1 VSLSLVRGSKST
13 QTTCEPFRTCSHP
26 HPGLLLQARGSSVG
40 MGWGGGI
47 SGKGPLARKRRLS
60 LRERERNRARR
71 VPFSS
76 LGDPELPGSRLP
88 QPQGGGGEPPSP
100 SPRRL
105 ARALPAPL
113 HARLGGE
120 TMEVVPARRRVG
132 MPTVNASGSPRNCCG
147 KWEGRRK
154 MDLTSRPR
162 RTTSILNLREAFRW
176 LGNPRVGR

>member
-1 VSLSLVRGSKST
+1 MFPPSPGSALAGPWELSRYGV
-13 QTTCEPFRTCSHP
+13 
-26 HPGLLLQARGSSVG
+26 
-40 MGWGGGI
+40 GWGDFGEGSTRQETSAI
-47 SGKGPLARKRRLS
+47 FAGTGEESRASGAVLLPRGPRTARIPPPTAPRRWWGTPK
-60 LRERERNRARR
+60 
-71 VPFSS
+71 PFSS
-76 LGDPELPGSRLP
+76 PPRSRPSCSSPPPVSLQAQHLRYRPG
-88 QPQGGGGEPPSP
+88 
-100 SPRRL
+100 
-105 ARALPAPL
+105 PL

-120 TMEVVPARRRVG
+120 TMEVVPARGRVG